1 VLNLSAF
8 DQPPAAVDSVGMFL
22 LLDFLMGS
30 SIVDLTRLH
39 DLPAAEAEGLIRRTL
54 LKSGYGARKNEAR

>member
-1 VLNLSAF
+1 
-8 DQPPAAVDSVGMFL
+8 MFL

-54 LKSGYGARKNEAR
+54 LRSGYGARKNDAR